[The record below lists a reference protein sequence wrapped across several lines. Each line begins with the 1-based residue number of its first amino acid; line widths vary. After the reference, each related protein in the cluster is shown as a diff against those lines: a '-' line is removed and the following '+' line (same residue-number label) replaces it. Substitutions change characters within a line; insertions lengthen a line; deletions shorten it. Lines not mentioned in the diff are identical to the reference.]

1 MKYLGENWPK
11 ITKVGNTAKIGLD
24 LDFSV
29 ASAYGDVA
37 AEQLLNQALFMPIG
51 FIMVSVYV
59 TIMLGHLTCVENRVR
74 EVARVNFGIFP

>member
-1 MKYLGENWPK
+1 MTKK
-11 ITKVGNTAKIGLD
+11 IIIVGNTDIIGLD

-51 FIMVSVYV
+51 FIMVSAYV
-59 TIMLGHLTCVENRVR
+59 TVMLGHLTCVENRVR
-74 EVARVNFGIFP
+74 EVA

>member
-1 MKYLGENWPK
+1 MEKL
-11 ITKVGNTAKIGLD
+11 VGNTAKIGLD

-74 EVARVNFGIFP
+74 EVVRVNFGIFA

>member
-1 MKYLGENWPK
+1 MA
-11 ITKVGNTAKIGLD
+11 KVGNTDIIGLD

-59 TIMLGHLTCVENRVR
+59 TIMLGHLTCVENRVS
-74 EVARVNFGIFP
+74 EVARVDFRIFA

>member
-1 MKYLGENWPK
+1 M
-11 ITKVGNTAKIGLD
+11 
-24 LDFSV
+24 

-74 EVARVNFGIFP
+74 EVARVKCGIFA

>member
-1 MKYLGENWPK
+1 M
-11 ITKVGNTAKIGLD
+11 
-24 LDFSV
+24 

-74 EVARVNFGIFP
+74 EVARVNLGIFA